1 VFSTQ
6 NGTHYIFGSK
16 LVDRLNEQLS
26 VQVLKAIATTGADG
40 VVATAKQ
47 SSSQSKVP
55 FTGLGLGLETVQD
68 PGNLGTIIRTAAAA
82 GATGLWLSG
91 DSVDLDNRVRA
102 SAGQWFRLPMAVSPI

>member
-1 VFSTQ
+1 
-6 NGTHYIFGSK
+6 
-16 LVDRLNEQLS
+16 
-26 VQVLKAIATTGADG
+26 VQPDG

-91 DSVDLDNRVRA
+91 DSVDLDSRRCCVPQL
-102 SAGQWFRLPMAVSPI
+102 GDGWLPMAVSPI